1 MPNIRPSSDLR
12 NKYNEISEFCH
23 KYQEPV
29 FITKNGAG
37 DLVVMS
43 HAEYERLTGLQELRQ
58 LLDAGLSAVNTGK
71 TRSVEDVF
79 AELEQRFQLGGHKQ

>member
-12 NKYNEISEFCH
+12 NHYNEISEFCH

-37 DLVVMS
+37 DVVVIS
-43 HAEYERLTGLQELRQ
+43 NEVYERLL
-58 LLDAGLSAVNTGK
+58 GK
-71 TRSVEDVF
+71 DFLYAKIDESLNRMKTTPGRPAKEVLGDIAKEYN
-79 AELEQRFQLGGHKQ
+79 LE